1 VTTVERY
8 LRLGLQIDRH
18 VEGMVDAYFGPP
30 ELAEEVQAADP
41 VDPAALLAEATAL
54 VDGLE
59 DGWLRD
65 QVAGLRVYAG
75 VLAGETWSF
84 ADEAEGSYGVRP
96 TRTDEAVFAA
106 ALGELEELLPGSG
119 PLAER
124 HERWR
129 QSALV
134 PAERIEPT
142 VQAAIEVARA
152 ATRELIELPAG
163 EDVQVEI
170 VHDVPWMG
178 FCQYLGDGRSRI
190 SVNGDLP
197 FSAIELLHLVLHE
210 TYPGHHTERACKDER
225 LVRGRG
231 LLEES
236 IVLVP
241 TPQSLIAEGIAVL
254 APRLLLEG
262 TAGPDLAAVLEAA
275 GVPFDLDQALAV
287 DRASGPC
294 RWAEVNAALLLHED
308 GRGDAEVQA
317 YLERWG
323 LLNAE
328 VAAHVVRFFREPSSR
343 TYIVTY
349 PAGRE
354 LCDAYVG
361 GEIEA
366 FRRLLT
372 EQVRV
377 GDLRRAA
384 RATS

>member
-1 VTTVERY
+1 VTETTTERY
-8 LRLGLQIDRH
+8 LRLGLRIDRH
-18 VEGMVDAYFGPP
+18 VDGMVDAYFGPP
-30 ELAEEVQAADP
+30 ELAEEVRAADP
-41 VDPAALLAEATAL
+41 VEPAALLGEAKAL
-54 VDGLE
+54 LDEVD

-65 QVAGLRVYAG
+65 QVAGLRTYIGA
-75 VLAGETWSF
+75 LAGEPWSF

-96 TRTDEAVFAA
+96 TWTDEAVFAA
-106 ALGELEELLPGSG
+106 ALADLDDLLPGDG
-119 PLAER
+119 PVAER

-129 QSALV
+129 RSALV

-142 VQAAIEVARA
+142 VQAAIAVARA
-152 ATRELIELPAG
+152 ATRDLVDLPAG
-163 EDVQVEI
+163 EDVQVEM
-170 VHDVPWMG
+170 VQDVPWMG
-178 FCQYLGDGRSRI
+178 YCEYLGDGRSRI

-254 APRLLLEG
+254 APPFLLEG
-262 TAGPDLAAVLEAA
+262 AAGPDLAAVLEAA
-275 GVPFDLDQALAV
+275 GVRFDLDHALAV
-287 DRASGPC
+287 ERASRPC
-294 RWAEVNAALLLHED
+294 RWAEVNGALLLHD
-308 GRGDAEVQA
+308 GDRSDAEVQA

-323 LLNAE
+323 LMSAQI
-328 VAAHVVRFFREPSSR
+328 AAHLVRFYREPSSR

-349 PAGRE
+349 PAGRD
-354 LCDAYVG
+354 LCGAYIG
-361 GEIEA
+361 GEVDG

-377 GDLRRAA
+377 SDLLRA
-384 RATS
+384 S

>member
-1 VTTVERY
+1 MTSAERY

-18 VEGMVDAYFGPP
+18 VAGMVDAYFGPP
-30 ELAEEVQAADP
+30 ELADDVRAADP
-41 VDPAALLAEATAL
+41 ADPAALLAEATAL
-54 VDGLE
+54 HDGLD

-75 VLAGETWSF
+75 VLAGERWSF

-96 TRTDEAVFAA
+96 VRTDEAVFAA

-119 PLAER
+119 PLADR

-129 QSALV
+129 QAALV
-134 PAERIEPT
+134 PADRVEPT
-142 VQAAIEVARA
+142 VRAAIEVARA
-152 ATRELIELPAG
+152 ATRDLIELPVG
-163 EDVQVEI
+163 EDVEVEI

-178 FCQYLGDGRSRI
+178 FCEYLGDGRSTI

-197 FSAIELLHLVLHE
+197 LSAIELLTLVLHE
-210 TYPGHHTERACKDER
+210 TYPGHHTERACKDAR
-225 LVRGRG
+225 LHRGRG

-262 TAGPDLAAVLEAA
+262 AAGPELAAVLEAA

-287 DRASGPC
+287 DRASAPC
-294 RWAEVNAALLLHED
+294 RWAQVNAALLLHEE
-308 GRGDAEVQA
+308 GRSEAEAQA

-323 LLNAE
+323 LMNAE
-328 VAAHVVRFFREPSSR
+328 FARHIVRFFGEPSSR

-354 LCDAYVG
+354 LCGAYVG
-361 GEIEA
+361 SDLEA

-384 RATS
+384 GTSR